1 MKLYKQWNFTFV
13 ACQLPRYV
21 VERANEI
28 LLDLEQQSIDS
39 GDLDEKVKKIS
50 TAAQLSFFDAAPD
63 PVLTELK
70 EQLEDLDLNRLTP
83 IECMLKLD
91 ELKKLLD

>member
-1 MKLYKQWNFTFV
+1 M
-13 ACQLPRYV
+13 
-21 VERANEI
+21 E
-28 LLDLEQQSIDS
+28 SIDA

-50 TAAQLSFFDAAPD
+50 APAMQLSFFGTEAD

-70 EQLEDLDLNRLTP
+70 EQLEDIDLNRLTP

>member
-1 MKLYKQWNFTFV
+1 M
-13 ACQLPRYV
+13 PRYV

-28 LLDLEQQSIDS
+28 LGQLEQKSIDT
-39 GDLDEKVKKIS
+39 GDLDEKVKKIN
-50 TAAQLSFFDAAPD
+50 APAMQLSFFDAEPD
-63 PVLTELK
+63 PVLMELK
-70 EQLEDLDLNRLTP
+70 EQLEEVDLNRLTP